1 MREMRLLVVDDSALM
16 RRCLRE
22 CFETEADIDLRT
34 ARDGKDALEQIR
46 SFDPDVITLDI
57 NMPEMDGLT
66 CLSHIMTEMP
76 RPVVMVSSLTD
87 AGALATLEALELG
100 AIDYVTKPGG
110 TVSLN
115 LRAVFPD
122 IITKVRHA
130 SEARGKR
137 TLLADRLRHE
147 RSKAGVRAVQQR
159 PALARARAVQASADL
174 VLIGVSTGGPRTLED
189 LLAQLPVD
197 FPAPVLVAQHM
208 PARFTCVFAERLN
221 ERCDISVR
229 EVVAPTP
236 LEAGRVYIAR
246 GDADVTLSLR
256 LGKLTALST
265 PADARFA
272 WHPSV
277 SRMVASAMSVV
288 APGRLIAVQLTGMG
302 DDGAKEITDLRRQ
315 GGRTIAESEESAVIF
330 GMPKEVISRGGATKV
345 LPVHKIAQQLQ
356 GWILEPA
363 SRS

>member
-1 MREMRLLVVDDSALM
+1 MRLLVVDDSALM

-22 CFETEADIDLRT
+22 CFETETDIELRT
-34 ARDGKDALEQIR
+34 ARDGKDALEQVKG
-46 SFDPDVITLDI
+46 FDPDVITLDI
-57 NMPEMDGLT
+57 NMPVMDGLT

-100 AIDYVTKPGG
+100 AVDYVTKPGG

-115 LRAVFPD
+115 LRTVFPD
-122 IITKVRHA
+122 LIAKVRSA
-130 SEARGKR
+130 SEARGR
-137 TLLADRLRHE
+137 RRPLSERLRH
-147 RSKAGVRAVQQR
+147 QR
-159 PALARARAVQASADL
+159 PRAEAHPAQRLSAGCGKAADATADL

-189 LLAQLPVD
+189 LLAQLAVD
-197 FPAPVLVAQHM
+197 FPAPILVAQHM
-208 PARFTCVFAERLN
+208 PARFTSVFAERLN
-221 ERCDISVR
+221 ERCPIAVQ
-229 EVVAPTP
+229 ELAGPTP
-236 LEAGRVYIAR
+236 LEPGRVYIAR
-246 GDADVTLSLR
+246 GDADVILSLR
-256 LGKLTALST
+256 GNRLTALST

-277 SRMVASAMSVV
+277 SRMVASAMSVA
-288 APGRLIAVQLTGMG
+288 APKRLIAVQLTGMG
-302 DDGAKEITDLRRQ
+302 DDGANEITELRRQ
-315 GGRTIAESEESAVIF
+315 GGRTIAEAEETAVIF

-345 LPVHKIAQQLQ
+345 LPAHKIAKQLQ

>member
-1 MREMRLLVVDDSALM
+1 MGRMRLLVVDDSALM

-22 CFETEADIDLRT
+22 CFETETDIELRT
-34 ARDGKDALEQIR
+34 ARDGKDALEQVK

-57 NMPEMDGLT
+57 NMPVMDGLT

-76 RPVVMVSSLTD
+76 RPVVMLSSLTD

-100 AIDYVTKPGG
+100 AVDYVTKPGG

-115 LRAVFPD
+115 LRTVFPD
-122 IITKVRHA
+122 LIAKVRSA
-130 SEARGKR
+130 SEARGR
-137 TLLADRLRHE
+137 RRPLSERLRH
-147 RSKAGVRAVQQR
+147 QR
-159 PALARARAVQASADL
+159 PRAEARPAQRLSAGCGKAAEATADL

-189 LLAQLPVD
+189 LLAQLAVD
-197 FPAPVLVAQHM
+197 FPAPILVAQHM
-208 PARFTCVFAERLN
+208 PARFTSVFAERLN
-221 ERCDISVR
+221 ERCAIAVQ
-229 EVVAPTP
+229 ELAGPTP
-236 LEAGRVYIAR
+236 LAPSRVYIAR

-256 LGKLTALST
+256 GNRLTALST

-277 SRMVASAMSVV
+277 SRMVASAMSVA
-288 APGRLIAVQLTGMG
+288 APKRLIAVQLTGMG
-302 DDGAKEITDLRRQ
+302 DDGANEITELRRQ
-315 GGRTIAESEESAVIF
+315 GGRTIAEAEETAVIF
-330 GMPKEVISRGGATKV
+330 GMPKEVITRGGATKV
-345 LPVHKIAQQLQ
+345 LPAHKIAQQLQ